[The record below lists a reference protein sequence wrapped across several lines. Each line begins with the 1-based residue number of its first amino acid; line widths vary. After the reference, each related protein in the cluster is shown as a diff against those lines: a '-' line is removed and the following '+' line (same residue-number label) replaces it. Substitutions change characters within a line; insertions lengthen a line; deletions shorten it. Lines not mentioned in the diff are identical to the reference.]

1 MSDKIRA
8 EEESKTVVST
18 FYPNQ
23 IEEGWACTYTI
34 YAPDI
39 EQRILQWLT
48 IIKNNR
54 ETKIK
59 FFYVNLINRLNLKI
73 FCLETAPIKI

>member
-1 MSDKIRA
+1 MNSNFNFLKACLEDKIRA

-23 IEEGWACTYTI
+23 IEEGWNCTYTI

-39 EQRILQWLT
+39 EQRIL
-48 IIKNNR
+48 IGS
-54 ETKIK
+54 KIEFCK
-59 FFYVNLINRLNLKI
+59 CLKANS
-73 FCLETAPIKI
+73 CEV